1 MLFCVMNSIMIWFLH
16 LYNIYHFSLHFILS
30 LHLGCTNT
38 PFLATYQCPTRI
50 GHGYRYES
58 PDSGV
63 QAVSS
68 LFILFFFLFFSF
80 FDMAPTRHRH
90 SGHANN
96 EKKKK
101 KKKKE
106 NHKFWQM
113 DKSLPLILWY
123 TLKQKSWNPQ
133 LNPPSSLCPLPSVPH

>member
-68 LFILFFFLFFSF
+68 LFFLFFFSF
-80 FDMAPTRHRH
+80 FASSTWRQRGTDTMDTPTV
-90 SGHANN
+90 
-96 EKKKK
+96 

-123 TLKQKSWNPQ
+123 TLKQKGWNPQ